1 MSQPNYELLRQA
13 YAILDGIPQ
22 QAIDLDHVIKERGSS
37 LKCGTIACG
46 IGWLSMH
53 PKFNSMG
60 LKFEKR
66 KGFIG
71 NGSVDILT
79 YQGQSVDYA
88 EAASKIFGIAEPIA
102 EKMFNGA
109 SNRPQHQHK
118 QILLSRIRSYLRKR
132 GQLDS
137 QLALKGNAK

>member
-1 MSQPNYELLRQA
+1 MNKPNYELLRQA

-22 QAIDLDHVIKERGSS
+22 EAIDLDHVIKQRGQS

-46 IGWLSMH
+46 IGWLSLH

-66 KGFIG
+66 NCFIG
-71 NGSVDILT
+71 TGTVDVLT
-79 YQGQSVDYA
+79 YQGKSVDYS
-88 EAASKIFGIAEPIA
+88 EAASKIFGIAEPITD
-102 EKMFNGA
+102 KMFTGA
-109 SNRPQHQHK
+109 SNRPRHQHK
-118 QILLSRIRSYLRKR
+118 QILLSRIRTYLRER

-137 QLALKGNAK
+137 QLAQKGITQ